1 LFSIS
6 SATGEFVRSSNPILL
21 ATSSSQLPSTPSISR
36 PSSTPSI
43 QGSTFRQVP
52 HRTRTRG
59 VPLQEDSAV
68 LEPARKRVRT
78 NRSATD
84 EAIDLLVSVLKD
96 QQGGSSTTPLNK
108 VELAILLVQREYETR
123 LSEGHLL
130 EAISFLTTEAQA
142 SVFINLNS
150 RIRDMWLCKFAHVT
164 LI

>member
-1 LFSIS
+1 MFSIS

-96 QQGGSSTTPLNK
+96 QQGGGRVRFNT
-108 VELAILLVQREYETR
+108 VELAIQLLQNEYETR
-123 LSEGHLL
+123 LSKGH
-130 EAISFLTTEAQA
+130 FLTVVDFLTAEAKA
-142 SVFINLNS
+142 SVFITLNS
-150 RIRDMWLCKFAHVT
+150 SIRDMWLCKNTDVS

>member
-1 LFSIS
+1 M
-6 SATGEFVRSSNPILL
+6 
-21 ATSSSQLPSTPSISR
+21 
-36 PSSTPSI
+36 
-43 QGSTFRQVP
+43 P

-150 RIRDMWLCKFAHVT
+150 RIRDMWLYKYAHVT